1 MVRLGVCVKFAVGR
15 ELTKNGPCELVVEEL
30 GQRFVAVTVILYGT
44 AIPLPVHD
52 AA

>member
-30 GQRFVAVTVILYGT
+30 GQRFVAVTTGCPIIVER
-44 AIPLPVHD
+44 V
-52 AA
+52 